1 MADRRE
7 LDATS
12 YRRISILRFS
22 ALGLLV
28 LVVAVVWVSAHA
40 GAALAGDPVP
50 PANPVRLVAELGSGE
65 TSWPMEATA
74 VAIVFGLL
82 LLALALMVARRIGV
96 KRRGRKRHDDAALR
110 MGERRDLAPLREAGA
125 RATAARLG
133 VPAESAPGV
142 PMGRALLWKVW
153 LYSNWEYMIVVVAG
167 PRTMKSTE
175 YAIPAIMAA
184 PAAVLATSNKPDVV
198 LATRKT
204 RETFGEV
211 WTFDAQG
218 IAKTPLTWWWNPL
231 TYIAPFD
238 QRTKRAKRDPA
249 TGWVAASEAR
259 AEKLAGQFCAS
270 AIVPGAKTDVYFDGE
285 AENLIGLMLLA
296 AACGDQKITKV
307 YTWLATPTDDSPVD
321 HLRENGFK
329 LQAQSLYAMAN
340 LPDKQREGIYGTAR
354 ARMGFLRNR
363 ELVAWVTDPA
373 RNETLR
379 RDQRGGAAR
388 TTYRQFHPTEFATS
402 TDTLYPLSKE
412 GEGSAGPLVAAL
424 TVAVV
429 DALVDRANE
438 HGGRLPV
445 PFLAVLDEAANI
457 CRFRNL
463 DSYYS
468 YFGSMGIVIMTILQN
483 WAQGEEVWG
492 VKGMEKLWSAANV
505 KVYGGGVDDDRFLK
519 RISDLIGQYTLL
531 RRSESY
537 TPGRGGNRSSV
548 SVSTSTEE
556 RTILTVGQLRELNNR
571 AVLFASGTPAVL
583 VEPQPW
589 FVRPELVPL
598 IEASR
603 AAYGH
608 APEVPPAP
616 GIPATGRD
624 GESASPWNVKAI
636 GE

>member
-12 YRRISILRFS
+12 YRRMNILRFG
-22 ALGLLV
+22 ALGLVV
-28 LVVAVVWVSAHA
+28 LVVGVVWISAHT
-40 GAALAGDPVP
+40 GAALAGEPVP
-50 PANPVRLVAELGSGE
+50 PANPARLLADLASGK
-65 TSWPMEATA
+65 TPWPVEATA
-74 VAIVFGLL
+74 VAVGFGLL
-82 LLALALMVARRIGV
+82 LFALVLLVARRVGV
-96 KRRGRKRHDDAALR
+96 RRRGRKRHDDAALR
-110 MGERRDLAPLREAGA
+110 MSSRRDLAPLTEAGA
-125 RATAARLG
+125 RAVAERLG

-142 PMGRALLWKVW
+142 PMGRALPWKVW

-167 PRTMKSTE
+167 PRTMKSTA

-198 LATRKT
+198 FATRET

-211 WTFDAQG
+211 WTFDPQG
-218 IAKTPLTWWWNPL
+218 IARTPITWWWNPL

-238 QRTKRAKRDPA
+238 GRTKCARRDPR
-249 TGWVAASEAR
+249 TGWVDASEAR

-270 AIVPGAKTDVYFDGE
+270 AIVQGAKTDAYFDGE

-296 AACGDQKITKV
+296 AACGDEQLTVV
-307 YTWLATPTDDSPVD
+307 YSWLATPTNDTAVD
-321 HLRENGFK
+321 HLRANGFE
-329 LQAQSLYAMAN
+329 LQAQSLYALAN

-373 RNETLR
+373 TNATL
-379 RDQRGGAAR
+379 QRSMRESAAR
-388 TTYRQFHPTEFATS
+388 VTYRQFHPAEFATS

-438 HGGRLPV
+438 NGGRLPI

-492 VKGMEKLWSAANV
+492 VKGMEKLWSAANM

-537 TPGRGGNRSSV
+537 TPGRAGNRSSV

-556 RTILTVGQLRELNNR
+556 RTILTIGQLRELDKR
-571 AVLFASGTPAVL
+571 AVLFASGMPALL

-589 FVRPELVPL
+589 FERPELVPL
-598 IEASR
+598 IESSQAKYQHRSSPAASP
-603 AAYGH
+603 AGA
-608 APEVPPAP
+608 AP
-616 GIPATGRD
+616 GAD
-624 GESASPWNVKAI
+624 SASPWNVKAI